1 MLRRS
6 HVDLLLVAALAIL
19 GTIAGVAVGLEPVFR
34 RIAAVLFTTIL
45 PGYALTAALF
55 PRPTIGALE
64 RLTLSIS
71 LSLAGAT
78 LGAVVL
84 NATPRGIHS
93 DSWALLLGGVTL
105 AATAVAI
112 RRRPPYEDVWGGI
125 RGLRLRQARGPALLL
140 ALAVVVTAGALAV
153 AGQGATVQSQ
163 PAFTQ
168 LWLLPGETD
177 DVLRVGVRNAESEPL
192 VVRVVVEVG
201 EQVLAEWE
209 RTELAPT
216 ETFEQPVDVSDVTS
230 TRDPVV
236 ATLYLENVPAE
247 PFRQVRFFLE
257 DR

>member
-6 HVDLLLVAALAIL
+6 HVDLILVAVLAIL
-19 GTIAGVAVGLEPVFR
+19 GTIAGVAVELDPILR
-34 RIAAVLFTTIL
+34 RVAAVLFTTFL

-112 RRRPPYEDVWGGI
+112 RRRPPYEDVWGGV
-125 RGLRLRQARGPALLL
+125 RGLRLREARGP
-140 ALAVVVTAGALAV
+140 
-153 AGQGATVQSQ
+153 
-163 PAFTQ
+163 
-168 LWLLPGETD
+168 
-177 DVLRVGVRNAESEPL
+177 
-192 VVRVVVEVG
+192 
-201 EQVLAEWE
+201 
-209 RTELAPT
+209 
-216 ETFEQPVDVSDVTS
+216 
-230 TRDPVV
+230 
-236 ATLYLENVPAE
+236 
-247 PFRQVRFFLE
+247 
-257 DR
+257 